1 MCIYHC
7 SQCLMSTFEY
17 LLWSTCSVQSLVVPT
32 GGMVFLLIQ
41 ICSSLKGLYL
51 VNEITTVAEVFKEFV
66 QQQIEGCSD
75 SIYCED
81 LRQHFLWVLC
91 CFGNFWTVSDIVFKD
106 DILPT
111 FFWFVRQVRFASQT
125 LSIPQ
130 HWLHI
135 GYWKQLV
142 LWKGKGLACET
153 KPTVHKHKQKKMQ
166 PSSNKLEWMVQ
177 RGLIKC

>member
-7 SQCLMSTFEY
+7 SQCLMSTFQY
-17 LLWSTCSVQSLVVPT
+17 LFWSTCSVQSLVVPT

-41 ICSSLKGLYL
+41 ICSSLKSLYL
-51 VNEITTVAEVFKEFV
+51 VNEITTVAEVFKEFA

-75 SIYCED
+75 FIYCED

-111 FFWFVRQVRFASQT
+111 CDFFDLSDKLDSQARPYPFHSTGCILDTGSNWCCGKEKVWLVRLSQQFI
-125 LSIPQ
+125 SISKSRCSLFQ
-130 HWLHI
+130 TSLNEW
-135 GYWKQLV
+135 Y
-142 LWKGKGLACET
+142 KGD
-153 KPTVHKHKQKKMQ
+153 
-166 PSSNKLEWMVQ
+166 
-177 RGLIKC
+177 